1 MAINLNHGNRLR
13 PPDEAYERRKQR
25 SNENYAK
32 AMLANNPFWLNEK
45 ILRKN
50 YNLYGAKQLELI
62 FLSEQGFD
70 FKLVNQTLEVAG
82 ETVFLMKKFG
92 YSFNNNKT
100 VRIWKIY

>member
-13 PPDEAYERRKQR
+13 PPDEAYESKKQR
-25 SNENYAK
+25 SNKAYANS
-32 AMLANNPFWLNEK
+32 MLAITRYWLNEK

-50 YNLYGAKQLELI
+50 YNLYGNNHLDLI

-100 VRIWKIY
+100 VKIWKMY